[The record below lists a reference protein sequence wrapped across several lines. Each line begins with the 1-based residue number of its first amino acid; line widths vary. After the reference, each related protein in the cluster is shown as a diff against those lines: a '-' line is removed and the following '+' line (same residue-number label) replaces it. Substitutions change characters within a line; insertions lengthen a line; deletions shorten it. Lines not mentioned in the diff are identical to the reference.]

1 MFIKHL
7 VVSTVVLGNACMAF
21 GGQPGPEMPI
31 ATEAR
36 VESASTKPQSDSE
49 ALASKRYDEML
60 NRMQAAVEAIA
71 ELYGNPTFLQ
81 VFTNDVASAS
91 ELKERLKTD
100 RRTNDIRSEIEG
112 LEKRRDELLSDIALK
127 ELQTGKLEE
136 KLIRQRTALDAL
148 ATAVEQARRAVED
161 TVK

>member
-7 VVSTVVLGNACMAF
+7 VAWMLVLGNACIAL
-21 GGQPGPEMPI
+21 GGQPVPETPLVN
-31 ATEAR
+31 EVR
-36 VESASTKPQSDSE
+36 VESAGTKPQSESE
-49 ALASKRYDEML
+49 VLASKRYDEML
-60 NRMQAAVEAIA
+60 NKMQAAVEGIA
-71 ELYGNPTFLQ
+71 GLYGNPTFLQ
-81 VFTNDVASAS
+81 VFTNDVGSAS
-91 ELKERLKTD
+91 ELRERLKND
-100 RRTNDIRSEIEG
+100 RRTKEIRSEIEG